1 MRKAVII
8 LTTAAALGAG
18 GAWTLNAAGAWPS
31 GAWPSGA
38 GASWGLGAAAGPAL
52 RLHTVALGGLEDA
65 VSAVGS
71 LQPRNYVDVGTQVSG
86 QLRKIYVDVGDR
98 VTQGQLLAEIDP
110 TVYETRVSAD
120 QAQLKVLRANLQER
134 KVQQELAEK
143 QFDRQRRLRE
153 TRTTSDESYDAADAA
168 RKQIAAQMLALE
180 ANIQQVEASLRAN
193 QANLGYTRIYAPM
206 TGMVVDVS
214 ARQGQTLNANQ
225 TAPIILRVAD
235 LDVMTV
241 QTQVSEADV
250 ARLKLG
256 MTARFTTLGRPD
268 RVRTGKLRQI
278 MPTPETVN
286 NVVLYKCLF
295 DVANP
300 ELDLLP
306 SMSAQVFF
314 IAAEAKDVPV
324 APMSAL
330 RRVGR
335 DRYVVRVMED
345 GRPVERR
352 VEVGAVNRVSAEI
365 RDGLS
370 VGEQIVVDPQ
380 PGDRQRRNAGAG
392 PGMGPGM
399 GPPPDGSGGPPPG
412 GPPPGMGARL

>member
-1 MRKAVII
+1 MRKAII
-8 LTTAAALGAG
+8 LFTASVALLGAG
-18 GAWTLNAAGAWPS
+18 GAWRLATGD
-31 GAWPSGA
+31 
-38 GASWGLGAAAGPAL
+38 AAAGPTL
-52 RLHTVALGGLEDA
+52 RLHAIANGDIEDA

-110 TVYETRVSAD
+110 TVYETRVAAN
-120 QAQLKVLRANLQER
+120 QAQLKMLQANLQER
-134 KVQQELAEK
+134 SAQRDLAEK

-153 TRTTSDESYDAADAA
+153 TRTASDEAFDAADAA
-168 RKQIAAQMLALE
+168 RKQIAAQILALE
-180 ANIQQVEASLRAN
+180 ANIQQVEASLRAD

-206 TGMVVDVS
+206 TGMVVDVN

-225 TAPIILRVAD
+225 QAPIILRIAD

-268 RVRTGKLRQI
+268 RQRIGKLRQI

-295 DVANP
+295 DAPNP
-300 ELDLLP
+300 DLDLLP

-314 IAAEAKDVPV
+314 IVAAAKNAPL
-324 APMSAL
+324 APMGAL
-330 RRVGR
+330 RKIGR
-335 DRYVVRVMED
+335 DRYVARVMVD
-345 GRPVERR
+345 GKPVERT
-352 VEVGAVNRVSAEI
+352 VETGASNRVMAEI
-365 RDGLS
+365 RSGLAAGDQ
-370 VGEQIVVDPQ
+370 VAIDPQ
-380 PGDRQRRNAGAG
+380 NNGGQNRRRGDG
-392 PGMGPGM
+392 
-399 GPPPDGSGGPPPG
+399 GSLDGPPPG
-412 GPPPGMGARL
+412 GPPPGVGPGMGARL